1 MAVAQDA
8 WRRRRGSVAPLQQTV
23 EQRSRIVEKR
33 APALVEK
40 VDKQQEASPPLE
52 RMMGGLPLA
61 SEVPLALKPT
71 FNGGPGAALS
81 VKF

>member
-1 MAVAQDA
+1 VIALLLATFLPISKPAGPPPEIVA
-8 WRRRRGSVAPLQQTV
+8 
-23 EQRSRIVEKR
+23 KR
-33 APALVEK
+33 APGLIEK

-52 RMMGGLPLA
+52 RMMGGLSLA
-61 SEVPLALKPT
+61 AEVPLALKPT

>member
-1 MAVAQDA
+1 VIALLLATFLPTSKPAPPPPEIVA
-8 WRRRRGSVAPLQQTV
+8 
-23 EQRSRIVEKR
+23 KR

-61 SEVPLALKPT
+61 AEAAVALKPT

>member
-1 MAVAQDA
+1 MIALLLATFLPT
-8 WRRRRGSVAPLQQTV
+8 SKPAPPPPD
-23 EQRSRIVEKR
+23 IVEKR

-71 FNGGPGAALS
+71 FNGGPGAAGDAELPWS
-81 VKF
+81 EA

>member
-1 MAVAQDA
+1 VLALLLATFLPASKPAAPPPDIVA
-8 WRRRRGSVAPLQQTV
+8 
-23 EQRSRIVEKR
+23 KR
-33 APALVEK
+33 APALIQK

-52 RMMGGLPLA
+52 RMMDGLPLA
-61 SEVPLALKPT
+61 SEVPMALKPT